1 MGRRKKIRG
10 ELMRENRA
18 PDELRP
24 IGIDT
29 DFNIHAEGSALIT
42 FGNTRVLCTASVE
55 DRVPAFKR
63 GSASGWVTAE
73 YSMLPRS
80 TNTRGGREA
89 VRGRQGGRTHE
100 IQRLIGRSLR
110 AVVDLGRLG
119 ERTIYLDCD
128 VLQAD
133 GGTRTAAITGSWV
146 ALRIAVNGLMADGSL
161 VEDPVIG
168 QVAAVSCG
176 IVDGEALLDL
186 QYSEDCS
193 AQMDANFIMTPD
205 GGIIELQAT
214 AEDRALGWD
223 RVIEIKNL
231 ADKGIREL
239 ARIQQ
244 QAVAF

>member
-1 MGRRKKIRG
+1 
-10 ELMRENRA
+10 MRENRN

-24 IGIDT
+24 INIDT
-29 DFNIHAEGSALIT
+29 DFNIHAEGSALIS
-42 FGNTRVLCTASVE
+42 FGSTRVLCTASVE

-63 GSASGWVTAE
+63 GRGSGWVTAE

-89 VRGRQGGRTHE
+89 VRGKQGGRTHE

-110 AVVDLGRLG
+110 AVVDLDRLG

-133 GGTRTAAITGSWV
+133 GGTRTAAITGGWV
-146 ALRIAVNGLMADGSL
+146 ALRIAVNGLMAGGML
-161 VEDPVIG
+161 EEDPIIG

-176 IVDGEALLDL
+176 IVEGKALMDL
-186 QYSEDCS
+186 QYSEDS
-193 AQMDANFIMTPD
+193 NAQMDANFIMSAD

-223 RVIEIKNL
+223 KIVQIKEL

-239 ARIQQ
+239 SKIQL
-244 QAVAF
+244 QAVAC